1 MSEHGESDVYR
12 RLQISPSKNN
22 YIKKP
27 ALRLSPRRAYKV
39 NDINYTPSR
48 PDQERISK
56 RLTQSLDRN
65 ARLFIPPMSPTNRL
79 QTATKGRINSRG
91 NAVEE
96 TESKTRTNKEIIQR
110 GPTTNLL
117 ARLPEASFKRDEI
130 SERKEHPMNIAHN
143 TSQRTKSVK
152 FFLPTDENSK
162 DELRQ
167 MRELLEHVVRRQDEL
182 ERSISDIKYQLKKS
196 NT

>member
-1 MSEHGESDVYR
+1 
-12 RLQISPSKNN
+12 
-22 YIKKP
+22 
-27 ALRLSPRRAYKV
+27 
-39 NDINYTPSR
+39 
-48 PDQERISK
+48 
-56 RLTQSLDRN
+56 
-65 ARLFIPPMSPTNRL
+65 
-79 QTATKGRINSRG
+79 
-91 NAVEE
+91 
-96 TESKTRTNKEIIQR
+96 
-110 GPTTNLL
+110 
-117 ARLPEASFKRDEI
+117 
-130 SERKEHPMNIAHN
+130 MNIAHN